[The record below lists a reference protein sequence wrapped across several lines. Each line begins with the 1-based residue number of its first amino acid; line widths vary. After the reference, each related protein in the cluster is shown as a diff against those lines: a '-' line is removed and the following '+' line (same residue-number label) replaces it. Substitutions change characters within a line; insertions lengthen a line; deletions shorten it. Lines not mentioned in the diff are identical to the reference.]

1 MKFEVFLSFR
11 GPDTRNTFTSCLYSD
26 MVEKGIRVFKDDEE
40 VRVGQKISGQLLRAL
55 DDTQIYIPIFSKGF
69 ASSPWCLHE
78 VAHMVDCTSK
88 SDGKKEILPVFFD
101 VEPDDVKL
109 KTNLYRDGLSK
120 HEKKYGSLEVKRWGD
135 ALVEVPIRAGWKLE
149 RKGYGELTKLI
160 IRELLLKL
168 KGKNISLPDHLVET
182 DDLKRVEKLLDVDSS
197 DHVRFLIIH
206 GVGGIGKSILASVI
220 FNRLRSKFDCS
231 SFLDDVACQGIL
243 DVQKKFLSDTL
254 GSTSIDGIHDPN
266 DGIDRIRRGLS
277 NKKVLVVV
285 DNVDK
290 KRQLDKLA
298 GRCDWF
304 GSGSRI
310 IITVRDKNT
319 MLDKDYHIL
328 PNNYLAYPML
338 EMPID
343 RAIQLFSR
351 HAFRSDT
358 PPEGCYNFS
367 KEVVSSIGRLPLTL
381 EVVGSRFANT
391 VRSEW
396 DETLEDLKQVPH
408 RCVRNTLMMSIKK
421 LDDIEKAMFL
431 DIACFCIGED
441 KTYADYMW
449 RSSGYSP
456 RSTID
461 VLLLMSLIKIDE
473 FNRFWMHDE
482 VRDLGRYIV
491 KEENF
496 EDAGER
502 RWVRIDENT
511 LDIQSSNKEK
521 RAVRALSLGISYELT
536 AKELAYLPMLRF
548 LGGERLNLV
557 GDFKNLLCNL
567 RWFSWR
573 HCPLDFSAT
582 NLQLVNLVVLNLSG
596 SMITYDWGGWRP
608 IKMAKKLKILDLT
621 QCSELTKTPDF
632 SEFDKLEKLILV
644 RCVNL
649 STIDSS
655 IGKLKLLNTLNIKG
669 CESLEGLPEEIGSLE
684 CLLEIIMPHFGKLS
698 KLPETLGN
706 LKYLTKFEI
715 PFHHHIIQLPHSIG
729 KLESLIQLDLRASG
743 IFVLPDS
750 IGRLKNLKHLLLSQC
765 KDLHGLPDSIGE
777 LESLVELDLK
787 FSRICV
793 LPDSIGRLT
802 NLKHLLLSECKNLQ
816 ELPVSIGELESLV
829 ELDLKLSGISIL
841 LDSIGN
847 LKRLKVL
854 KMSFT
859 KIRTIPCALGGLET
873 LEELDASF
881 CPCLKDEIP
890 WEMWCLTRLRML
902 DLDGSPISMVPR
914 KIRGFSSL
922 HTLRI
927 ASHRLC
933 PLPELPSSLKCLVVE
948 AAQFPAL
955 PSSIVDSHDLKVY
968 KEQCITLSLK
978 PYPILQ
984 LPDFSNFQSL
994 SVISISGCLTPR
1006 VPNLSRLKRLQ
1017 ELRLHEF
1024 PKLEEIPGLGELE
1037 SLKFLQI
1044 IDCSVIEQL
1053 SDLSKLKKLMH
1064 LELLFCRKLRVV
1076 EGLKELNSL
1085 KNVKIIDCMSLERL
1099 PDVPTFTKLDT
1110 DWRLRRKA
1118 TKLTIQSTVLGKQMR
1133 HWKLRNLK

>member
-1 MKFEVFLSFR
+1 MAPSANTLRMEFEVFLSFR

-40 VRVGQKISGQLLRAL
+40 FRVGQKISGQLLRAL
-55 DDTQIYIPIFSKGF
+55 ADTQIYIPIFSKGF
-69 ASSPWCLHE
+69 ASSPWCLRE

-88 SDGKKEILPVFFD
+88 SDGRKEILPIFFD

-109 KTNLYRDGLSK
+109 KTNLYRDALSK
-120 HEKKYGSLEVKRWGD
+120 HEKKYGSIEVKRWGD
-135 ALVEVPIRAGWKLE
+135 ALVEVPTRAGWKLE

-168 KGKNISLPDHLVET
+168 KGKNRSLPDHLVET
-182 DDLKRVEKLLDVDSS
+182 DDLKRVETLLDVDSN

-206 GVGGIGKSILASVI
+206 GVGGIGKSTLASII
-220 FNRLRSKFDCS
+220 FNRFRSKFDCS
-231 SFLDDVACQGIL
+231 SFLDDVPCQGLL
-243 DVQKKFLSDTL
+243 DVQKKLLSDTL

-266 DGIDRIRRGLS
+266 DGIDRIRRGLI

-290 KRQLDKLA
+290 KSQLDKLA

-310 IITVRDKNT
+310 IITIRDKNT
-319 MLDKDYHIL
+319 LLDKGYQIL

-343 RAIQLFSR
+343 QAIQLFSR

-391 VRSEW
+391 IRSEW

-408 RCVRNTLMMSIKK
+408 RRVRKTLMMSIKR
-421 LDDIEKAMFL
+421 LDDIEKAIFL

-456 RSTID
+456 RSAID

-511 LDIQSSNKEK
+511 LDMQS
-521 RAVRALSLGISYELT
+521 
-536 AKELAYLPMLRF
+536 
-548 LGGERLNLV
+548 
-557 GDFKNLLCNL
+557 CN
-567 RWFSWR
+567 
-573 HCPLDFSAT
+573 
-582 NLQLVNLVVLNLSG
+582 
-596 SMITYDWGGWRP
+596 
-608 IKMAKKLKILDLT
+608 
-621 QCSELTKTPDF
+621 
-632 SEFDKLEKLILV
+632 
-644 RCVNL
+644 
-649 STIDSS
+649 
-655 IGKLKLLNTLNIKG
+655 
-669 CESLEGLPEEIGSLE
+669 
-684 CLLEIIMPHFGKLS
+684 
-698 KLPETLGN
+698 KLPETVGN

-715 PFHHHIIQLPHSIG
+715 PFHHRIIQLPPSVG

-765 KDLHGLPDSIGE
+765 NDLHGLPDSIGE

-793 LPDSIGRLT
+793 LPNSIGRLN
-802 NLKHLLLSECKNLQ
+802 NLKHLLLSECKNLH
-816 ELPVSIGELESLV
+816 ELPVSIGELDSLV

-841 LDSIGN
+841 PDSIGN

-859 KIRTIPCALGGLET
+859 KIHTIPCALGGVET

-881 CPCLKDEIP
+881 CPQ
-890 WEMWCLTRLRML
+890 
-902 DLDGSPISMVPR
+902 GSPISMLPR
-914 KIRGFSSL
+914 KINGFFSL

-927 ASHRLC
+927 A
-933 PLPELPSSLKCLVVE
+933 
-948 AAQFPAL
+948 
-955 PSSIVDSHDLKVY
+955 I
-968 KEQCITLSLK
+968 
-978 PYPILQ
+978 
-984 LPDFSNFQSL
+984 
-994 SVISISGCLTPR
+994 ISISGCLTPR

-1044 IDCSVIEQL
+1044 SECSGIEQL
-1053 SDLSKLKKLMH
+1053 SDLSKLKKLRH
-1064 LELLFCRKLRVV
+1064 LELLFCRKLRAI

-1085 KNVKIIDCMSLERL
+1085 KNVKIIDCMSLESL
-1099 PDVPTFTKLDT
+1099 PNVPTFTKLDT
-1110 DWRLRRKA
+1110 DWRLRREA
-1118 TKLTIQSTVLGKQMR
+1118 AKLTIQSTVLGKRMR
-1133 HWKLRNLK
+1133 RRNLQNLNMNILCMMRLNKYSLPIWYNICCIRHDGILTFS